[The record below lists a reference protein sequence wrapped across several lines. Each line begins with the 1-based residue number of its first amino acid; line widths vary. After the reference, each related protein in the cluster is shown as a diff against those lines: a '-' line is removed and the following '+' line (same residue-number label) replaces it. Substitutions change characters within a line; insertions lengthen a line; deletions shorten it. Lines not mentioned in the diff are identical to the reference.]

1 MAHSGQLEDLD
12 HLMAQVSRLHH
23 TRAHALLR
31 DIGLHRGQPPLLFAL
46 WDEDGQSQAALAERL
61 GIAPATLTRMV
72 QRMERAGF
80 VERRADPADER
91 LSRVHLTEAGRALY
105 RFRFTPTL
113 RGEWRFTTASGAPG
127 LDALSGTVTAAPAV
141 REGPLSGGDGRVPVV
156 PSAGTGRGLRQSRK
170 VRPGG
175 LLRGHGRPQHGA
187 MAVPEAYR
195 DI

>member
-91 LSRVHLTEAGRALY
+91 LSRVHLTEAGRAIRERLEGI
-105 RFRFTPTL
+105 RTTMATETFAGFTPDEGVTL
-113 RGEWRFTTASGAPG
+113 AGFLQRIEDNLLR
-127 LDALSGTVTAAPAV
+127 ALGDDT
-141 REGPLSGGDGRVPVV
+141 PLHLSR
-156 PSAGTGRGLRQSRK
+156 PSADRERVRG
-170 VRPGG
+170 
-175 LLRGHGRPQHGA
+175 
-187 MAVPEAYR
+187 
-195 DI
+195 